1 MRSIAIRPL
10 SNSMLETL
18 MEIHEREVMGQDLCD
33 QQTKHIK
40 GLFERK
46 LINTRNSYT
55 KAGKPYVGFYVT
67 EAGKEFL
74 SKLSTI

>member
-1 MRSIAIRPL
+1 MRTFAIRPL
-10 SNSMLETL
+10 SSSMLETL
-18 MEIHEREVMGQDLCD
+18 MEIHEREAMGLELCD

-46 LINTRNSYT
+46 LIDTRNCFT

-74 SKLSTI
+74 SKITA